1 MKTSYIFIIVLF
13 ILLVAITVS
22 TKHKEGFLNNYCA
35 QNKDCT
41 SCASASG
48 CSWCPKS
55 KVCLISTTLKSTDP
69 NCNQNN
75 TIASSFRC
83 QWAEGVEM
91 PTLPEAIASNDI
103 MYDFSLYK
111 NRITDKIPPPNL
123 YMSGELKVSNEDLLS
138 NMNDVRNDITNYK
151 LEMPGIISSAVEGQI
166 KPMVKGVLSDNYYI
180 QGFQDFGTAKN
191 AVNGAVK
198 GSGLKLPNQRLKQ
211 MNQGFEDM
219 NLSTKCQT
227 FNSCST
233 CVGSNG
239 CAWNPRSNQ
248 CETAGPNNK
257 WQITQPSRCVLSV
270 STIGQM
276 VKNPAGNV

>member
-1 MKTSYIFIIVLF
+1 MKTSYIFIVILF
-13 ILLVAITVS
+13 ILLVAIVVS
-22 TKHKEGFLNNYCA
+22 TKHREGFLNDYCA

-55 KVCLISTTLKSTDP
+55 KVCLISTSLKSTDP

-83 QWAEGVEM
+83 QGAEGV
-91 PTLPEAIASNDI
+91 PDTTLPEAIASNDV

-123 YMSGELKVSNEDLLS
+123 YMAGELKVSNEDLLS

-166 KPMVKGVLSDNYYI
+166 KPMVKGILSENYYI
-180 QGFQDFGTAKN
+180 QGFQDFG
-191 AVNGAVK
+191 AVK
-198 GSGLKLPNQRLKQ
+198 GSNQEIRLANQRLKQ

-219 NLSTKCQT
+219 NLATKCQT

-233 CVGSNG
+233 CLGTNG

-248 CETAGPNNK
+248 CEKAGPNNK
-257 WQITQPSRCVLSV
+257 WQVTQPSRCVLTG

-276 VKNPAGNV
+276 AGNPGGNV